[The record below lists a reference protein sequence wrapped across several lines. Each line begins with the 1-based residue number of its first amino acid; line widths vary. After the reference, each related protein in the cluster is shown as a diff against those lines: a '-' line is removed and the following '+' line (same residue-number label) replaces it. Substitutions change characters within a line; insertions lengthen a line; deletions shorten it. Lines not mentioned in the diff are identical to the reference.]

1 MTARQIIDR
10 VNEIKPNAFTDAV
23 KLAWLNELEGRV
35 AAEVLL
41 MPPAEIKGA
50 ALTMTSVPLVDPPY
64 DDMYVHW
71 LEARIDESNGEYS
84 KYQNTMQR
92 FNACFSEFVCWFC
105 QTWDPAQGY
114 VDEERRK
121 DNGTL

>member
-10 VNEIKPNAFTDAV
+10 VNEIKPNAFSDTV
-23 KLAWLNELEGRV
+23 KLAWLNELEGRI

-41 MPPAEIKGA
+41 MPPAEIRGVT
-50 ALTMTSVPLVDPPY
+50 LNLTSVPLVEPPY
-64 DDMYVHW
+64 DDMYQHY
-71 LEARIDESNGEYS
+71 LAARIDEANGEYD
-84 KYQNTMQR
+84 KAQNTMAR

-114 VDEERRK
+114 IAEEARR